1 MDKWADFQASID
13 VNFVGVVFHIYHIL
27 SRFVLSN
34 NHNMILYTI
43 LEPVRF
49 LIVIVCKGQ

>member
-13 VNFVGVVFHIYHIL
+13 VNFVGVVFHI
-27 SRFVLSN
+27 RFVLSN
-34 NHNMILYTI
+34 NHNIILYTI